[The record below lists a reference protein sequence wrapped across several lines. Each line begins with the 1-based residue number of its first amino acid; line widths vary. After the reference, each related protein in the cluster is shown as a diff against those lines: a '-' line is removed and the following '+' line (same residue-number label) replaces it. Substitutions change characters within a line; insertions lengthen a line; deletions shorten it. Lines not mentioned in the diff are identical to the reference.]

1 MPEST
6 TSLGYYLFFSEIY
19 LRCQNYITYSR
30 QSCRFTS
37 FYELLHKYKNELVF
51 KTPFKMTMSY
61 SFYASM
67 SAMKR
72 G

>member
-1 MPEST
+1 M
-6 TSLGYYLFFSEIY
+6 
-19 LRCQNYITYSR
+19 
-30 QSCRFTS
+30 S